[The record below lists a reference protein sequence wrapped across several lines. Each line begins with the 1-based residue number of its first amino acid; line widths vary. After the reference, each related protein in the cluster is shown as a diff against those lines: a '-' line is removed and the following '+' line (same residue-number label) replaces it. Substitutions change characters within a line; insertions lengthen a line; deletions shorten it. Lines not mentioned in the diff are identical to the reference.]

1 MKKIALLFPGQ
12 GSQYIGMG
20 KELYDNF
27 DTVKNIYDRANEILD
42 IDIKELCFNGPEEEL
57 AKTENTQPCMLTTA
71 YAISSLLTQKGII
84 AEYAAGLSLGEYSAL
99 VYGGVF
105 SFEEGLRL
113 IQKRGKLMQ
122 MAVPKG
128 YGGMA
133 AIMGLEKE
141 KIEAYCALNYAKGII
156 EVANYNCPGQIVVTG
171 DKAAVDQAAVD
182 LKAIGALK
190 TVVLNVSGPFHSSLM
205 KSAGKSLEDE
215 ITRVCINKPNK
226 NVVSNFDNE
235 YYDNDTN
242 KIVYKLRSQMS
253 SSVKWEDNVRKLID
267 EGIEVF
273 IEIGPGKTL
282 SSFMK
287 KIDRNKTIY
296 NVEDIKSLDK
306 LIDELNI

>member
-1 MKKIALLFPGQ
+1 MKKIAFLYSGQ
-12 GSQYIGMG
+12 GSQYVGMG

-27 DTVKNIYDRANEILD
+27 ETVKKVYDKANEILD
-42 IDIKELCFNGPEEEL
+42 IDIKQLCFNGPEEEL
-57 AKTENTQPCMLTTA
+57 SKTENTQPCMLTTA
-71 YAISSLLTQKGII
+71 CAITCLLEERGIA

-99 VYGGVF
+99 VYGGVL
-105 SFEEGLRL
+105 SFEEGLKL

-133 AIMGLEKE
+133 AIMGLSNEIVE
-141 KIEAYCALNYAKGII
+141 SYCALNKANGII

-171 DKAAVDQAAVD
+171 DKAAVDKAAFD
-182 LKAIGALK
+182 LKAMGALK

-205 KSAGKSLEDE
+205 KSAGRSLGDE
-215 ITRVCINKPNK
+215 IMRVSLNKPHK

-242 KIVYKLRSQMS
+242 NIIYKLTNQMS
-253 SSVKWEDNVRKLID
+253 SSVKWEDNVRKLIG

-287 KIDRNKTIY
+287 KIDKNQTIY
-296 NVEDIKSLDK
+296 NIEDIKSLDK
-306 LIDELNI
+306 LINELK

>member
-1 MKKIALLFPGQ
+1 MKKIAFLYSGQ
-12 GSQYIGMG
+12 GSQYVGMG
-20 KELYDNF
+20 KELYDKYN
-27 DTVKNIYDRANEILD
+27 TVKKIYDRANEILN
-42 IDIKELCFNGPEEEL
+42 IDIKELCFNGPVEEL
-57 AKTENTQPCMLTTA
+57 AKTEMAQPCMLTTA
-71 YAISSLLTQKGII
+71 YAISSLLDEKGII

-122 MAVPKG
+122 MAVPEGK
-128 YGGMA
+128 GGMA

-141 KIEAYCALNYAKGII
+141 KVEVYCSENNTNGII

-171 DKAAVDQAAVD
+171 DKAAVDKAVLD
-182 LKAIGALK
+182 LKALGALK
-190 TVVLNVSGPFHSSLM
+190 TVILNVSGPFHSSLM
-205 KSAGKSLEDE
+205 KSAGRSLGDE
-215 ITRVCINKPNK
+215 IMRVSLNKPDK
-226 NVVSNFDNE
+226 KVLSNFDNE

-242 KIVYKLRSQMS
+242 KIIYKLRSQMS
-253 SSVKWEDNVRKLID
+253 SSVKWEDNVRKLIS

-287 KIDRNKTIY
+287 KIDKNKTIY

-306 LIDELNI
+306 LINELK